1 MSKMYRLKRGN
12 MANLIRNW
20 ATESI
25 SCNGKKKKN
34 QIWGRMEKGR
44 TQPRYFYRK
53 DADSTLCSTTRLP
66 APNCVRK
73 SLYLILHLGSFPQTS
88 ESWGGAGL
96 RSSIFVLVGRSQ
108 EKARA
113 IQPIHIHL
121 WLPSWG
127 NRILLS
133 WNNLHISSQMGNQFW
148 PWKCH
153 LHHSQKFIG
162 KNIIALCF
170 FSSINT
176 NF

>member
-25 SCNGKKKKN
+25 SCNGKKKKSDLRKNGEGQNTAQILLQKGCWLYPLLHN
-34 QIWGRMEKGR
+34 QTPSSK
-44 TQPRYFYRK
+44 
-53 DADSTLCSTTRLP
+53 LCQKKSLSDP
-66 APNCVRK
+66 APWVISSNLRV
-73 SLYLILHLGSFPQTS
+73 L
-88 ESWGGAGL
+88 GGAGL

-162 KNIIALCF
+162 KNIISLCF

>member
-1 MSKMYRLKRGN
+1 MSKMYRLIRGN

-25 SCNGKKKKN
+25 SCNVKKK
-34 QIWGRMEKGR
+34 IRFEEEWRRAEHSPDTSTERML
-44 TQPRYFYRK
+44 TLPSAPQP
-53 DADSTLCSTTRLP
+53 DSQLQT
-66 APNCVRK
+66 VRK

-113 IQPIHIHL
+113 VQPIHIHL

-133 WNNLHISSQMGNQFW
+133 WNNLQISSPMGNQSW

-170 FSSINT
+170 LVL
-176 NF
+176 